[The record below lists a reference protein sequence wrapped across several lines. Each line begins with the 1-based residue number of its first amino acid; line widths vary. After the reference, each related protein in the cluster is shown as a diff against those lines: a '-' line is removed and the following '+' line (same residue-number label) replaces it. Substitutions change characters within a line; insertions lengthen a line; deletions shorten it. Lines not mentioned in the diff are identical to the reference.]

1 MKKRTGNAKRGAGI
15 RFFLFLCTQKIGNR
29 RVDADAE
36 TDTYGSDQ
44 ILNRED
50 QRERG
55 HRIFID
61 LCHKITVDNV
71 VQ

>member
-15 RFFLFLCTQKIGNR
+15 RFFLFLCAQKIGNR

-44 ILNRED
+44 ILNRKTKESAVIAFSL
-50 QRERG
+50 
-55 HRIFID
+55 IFAT
-61 LCHKITVDNV
+61 K
-71 VQ
+71 